1 MIWYFLLTGSILVN
15 LFFVWYIRE
24 LLIRFNK
31 ISNTTNY
38 FFSAMQEYEE
48 HLTSVYELPVFYGD
62 STLEGLIRHTKDIK
76 EEVQVYKDLFDIDD
90 EQVLPVE
97 EEAEDG

>member
-1 MIWYFLLTGSILVN
+1 MN

-24 LLIRFNK
+24 LLIRFNT

-38 FFSAMQEYEE
+38 FFSTLEQYEE

-62 STLEGLIRHTKDIK
+62 STLEGLNRHTKDIK
-76 EEVQVYKDLFDIDD
+76 EEGEVYKDLFDINE

-97 EEAEDG
+97 EEEENG